1 MKAITLHQPW
11 ASLIACGAKVIE
23 TRSWQ
28 PSKDLIGQRIAIHAG
43 KKIVHIP
50 NHLYPDYNVAVRAH
64 LSADWPDQLPTGA
77 IVAIATLTK
86 AHQILN
92 TNDLPIG
99 DELLFGEY
107 GYLRWMWFLSDVRTI
122 EPPIETRGYQGLWNW
137 DPPDDISIDEP
148 TPVATTTPKLL

>member
-11 ASLIACGAKVIE
+11 ASLIVCSAKLIE

-43 KKIVHIP
+43 KQIVHISD
-50 NHLYPDYNVAVRAH
+50 HMYPDYNIAVRAR
-64 LSADWPDQLPTGA
+64 LGPDWADKLPTGA

-86 AHQILN
+86 ARQITN
-92 TNDLPIG
+92 TTDLPTG

-107 GYLRWMWFLSDVRTI
+107 GYLRWMWFLSDVRVI
-122 EPPIETRGYQGLWNW
+122 EPPIATRGYQGLWNW
-137 DPPDDISIDEP
+137 DPPDDILTNEP
-148 TPVATTTPKLL
+148 NPTATPTRKLL